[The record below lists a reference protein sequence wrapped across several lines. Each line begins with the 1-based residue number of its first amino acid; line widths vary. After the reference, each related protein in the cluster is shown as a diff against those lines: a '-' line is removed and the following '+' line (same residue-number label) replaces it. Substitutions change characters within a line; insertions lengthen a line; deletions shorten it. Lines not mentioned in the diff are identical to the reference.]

1 MWILTVHVEGDVS
14 GERAD
19 DVVVRRLAREH
30 SVEVTSLELL
40 QTQDVLNAA
49 F

>member
-1 MWILTVHVEGDVS
+1 VQVLTVHVETDVC

-19 DVVVRRLAREH
+19 NVIVRRLAREH

-40 QTQDVLNAA
+40 QTQNIFNAA